1 MGSIK
6 INQEETKFLIQQIE
20 YLIEQY
26 EEDINWVLEPDTKEY
41 LSTINTIKS
50 LRNILTKIGNS

>member
-1 MGSIK
+1 MKSIK

-26 EEDINWVLEPDTKEY
+26 EEDTNWALEPDTKEY

>member
-1 MGSIK
+1 MKSIK

-26 EEDINWVLEPDTKEY
+26 EEDINWALEHDTKEY
-41 LSTINTIKS
+41 LSTINTIKT

>member
-1 MGSIK
+1 MKSIK

-26 EEDINWVLEPDTKEY
+26 EEDINWALEPDTKEY
-41 LSTINTIKS
+41 LITINTIKT